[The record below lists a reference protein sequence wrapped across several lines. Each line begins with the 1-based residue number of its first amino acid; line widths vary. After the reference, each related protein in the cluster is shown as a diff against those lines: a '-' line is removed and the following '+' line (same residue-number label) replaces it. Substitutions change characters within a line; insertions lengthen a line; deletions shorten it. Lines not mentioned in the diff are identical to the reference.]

1 MVRVRVRAR
10 VRGRFRGSVRAEA
23 MARVRVRSARGGL
36 KTVHPTL
43 TLTVAH
49 ARTRSLTEPPGSPA

>member
-1 MVRVRVRAR
+1 MVRVW
-10 VRGRFRGSVRAEA
+10 GRFRGSVRAEPRV
-23 MARVRVRSARGGL
+23 RVRVRSARGGL

-49 ARTRSLTEPPGSPA
+49 AQPEA